1 MNKFITA
8 TIFLS
13 LFNFSVQAKKISLQD
28 RLAKLEKIVAE
39 QSSNRFNS
47 ADIVVQNQEL
57 QQQMA
62 ELRGIIEEQNH
73 QIQALKDKQ
82 KLLYVDI
89 DSRLAELELAPS
101 TNTTNTQGQ
110 SQEDLQTSDTTPLTV
125 EVDENYNN
133 STATTDTVAT
143 EPKLSTYQEDYDI
156 AFAHLRA
163 GRFLESA
170 RAFEGFIQRHSE
182 NELTANAYY
191 WLGESYYVKRQ
202 YPQALAAFQALID
215 KFPQSKKSADAS
227 LKIGYCYYE
236 MDDLMQAE
244 KHLNKVV
251 NSYPNSSIA
260 RLAQNRLR
268 QMRRDH

>member
-1 MNKFITA
+1 MNKIIT
-8 TIFLS
+8 TIVLLS
-13 LFNFSVQAKKISLQD
+13 LISFSAQGKKISLQD
-28 RLAKLEKIVAE
+28 RMAKLERIVLE
-39 QSSNRFNS
+39 QGNS
-47 ADIVVQNQEL
+47 AVNTADIVAQNQEL
-57 QQQMA
+57 QQQIA
-62 ELRGIIEEQNH
+62 ELRGIIEEQGH

-89 DSRLAELELAPS
+89 DSRLAELELSPVNNDKP
-101 TNTTNTQGQ
+101 TNQEQSPTTNTE
-110 SQEDLQTSDTTPLTV
+110 SLTV

-133 STATTDTVAT
+133 GVASTDTIQS
-143 EPKLSTYQEDYDI
+143 EPKLSTYQDDYDI

-170 RAFEGFIQRHSE
+170 RAFEGFIQKHPE

-215 KFPQSKKSADAS
+215 KFPQSKKTADAG

-236 MDDLMQAE
+236 MDDLIQAE
-244 KHLNKVV
+244 KQLNKVV
-251 NSYPNSSIA
+251 SSYPNTSIA